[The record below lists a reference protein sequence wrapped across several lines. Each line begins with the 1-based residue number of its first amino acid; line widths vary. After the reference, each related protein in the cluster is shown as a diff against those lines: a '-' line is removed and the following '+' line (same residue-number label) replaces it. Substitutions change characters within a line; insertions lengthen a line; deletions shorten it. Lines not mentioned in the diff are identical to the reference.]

1 MQYKCAL
8 LFYLFFFALLFPVLL
23 SDQTLYP
30 EAEKRELVPAKVLEV
45 LNTEERIV
53 PGTDTLATYQTLRIR
68 ILGGDAT
75 GEERTIEDDFL
86 ILAEGDSFFLNRLV
100 TTDGTEIF
108 SVEEPDRRPALFFF
122 ALLFVTVIL
131 FFGRWQGL
139 RSLAS
144 LLAGFFIIAYVL
156 LPQLF
161 GGAPPVLTSILCA
174 GVILGVAMYL
184 THGFNRHTHAAFLGT
199 LITIVITGLL
209 SSIAVAYTKLSG
221 FASEESFYLNLGTQG
236 ELNLQ
241 GLLLGSIIIGALGIL
256 DDVAITQAAA
266 VREFFKTNPRLQPKE
281 VYTKAMQIGREHV
294 GALVNTLV
302 LAYVGASLPL
312 VLLIYNSAEP
322 FSYIINREILSTEI
336 IRTIVGSIG
345 LVLAVPIT
353 TRIAVLF
360 YKKGQLGEGHGHTH
374 V

>member
-1 MQYKCAL
+1 MQYKTVLFGFLISFLLVPALVCAQ
-8 LFYLFFFALLFPVLL
+8 V
-23 SDQTLYP
+23 LYP
-30 EAEKRELVPAKVLEV
+30 ETEKRELVPAEVLEV
-45 LNTEERIV
+45 LQTEERVV
-53 PGTDTLATYQTLRIR
+53 PGTETLATYQTLRIR
-68 ILGGDAT
+68 ILGGEAT
-75 GEERTIEDDFL
+75 GEEKIIEDDFL
-86 ILAEGDSFFLNRLV
+86 ILTEGDRFFLNRLIAS
-100 TTDGTEIF
+100 DGTEIF

-122 ALLFVTVIL
+122 ALLFVVVIL
-131 FFGRWQGL
+131 FFGRFQGL

-144 LLAGFFIIAYVL
+144 LLASFFIIAYVL

-184 THGFNRHTHAAFLGT
+184 THGINRDTHAAFLGT
-199 LITIVITGLL
+199 LLTITITGLL

-266 VREFFKTNPRLQPKE
+266 VREFFKTNPKLKPKD
-281 VYTKAMQIGREHV
+281 VYTKAMRVGREHV
-294 GALVNTLV
+294 GALVNTLA

-322 FSYIINREILSTEI
+322 LSYIVNREIMSTEI

-353 TRIAVLF
+353 TWISVLF
-360 YKKGQLGEGHGHTH
+360 YKKGQFREEQSHIH